1 MNRELPKTTYAADCR
16 QAAAVCQHS
25 TQRVKDLMRDERER
39 DTWQR
44 IEMGFV
50 QFMFLSVYFMSTNVV
65 GHWLMSPIKFHSNRT
80 GNSVNDCRYVLWSS
94 PKNVYQPNSCWF
106 VGETPNGHVE
116 WGWLL
121 IMKTCA
127 ALCEQRNKVT
137 AVQPAV
143 SVWRV
148 VPSAR
153 RPDSDRNGWTTS
165 QERWMLLKLSVW
177 GSEKT
182 HLQTRGGWG
191 VVWGG
196 PSDKQDWTAA
206 LNHRLSFIWVMT
218 WTTSAVTPGNCRH
231 KLFFFNCTNTNAMQ
245 HRILMLPMKCIP
257 SIFLFWFFLFNHTH
271 THWSDTDCRRG
282 VQRWQQPLQLI
293 PRDIIIW

>member
-1 MNRELPKTTYAADCR
+1 
-16 QAAAVCQHS
+16 
-25 TQRVKDLMRDERER
+25 MRDERER

-50 QFMFLSVYFMSTNVV
+50 QFMFTSVYFMSTNVV
-65 GHWLMSPIKFHSNRT
+65 EHWLMSPIKFHRNRT
-80 GNSVNDCRYVLWSS
+80 VNSVNDCRYVLWSS

-106 VGETPNGHVE
+106 VGEIPNGHVE

-127 ALCEQRNKVT
+127 ALCEQRRNKVT

-143 SVWRV
+143 SVRRV

-182 HLQTRGGWG
+182 HLQTGVGGG
-191 VVWGG
+191 HQVTNRTGL
-196 PSDKQDWTAA
+196 P
-206 LNHRLSFIWVMT
+206 L
-218 WTTSAVTPGNCRH
+218 WTTGWVLSE
-231 KLFFFNCTNTNAMQ
+231 
-245 HRILMLPMKCIP
+245 
-257 SIFLFWFFLFNHTH
+257 
-271 THWSDTDCRRG
+271 
-282 VQRWQQPLQLI
+282 
-293 PRDIIIW
+293 